1 MKTINR
7 AITAAFCVMT
17 ACILLLI
24 LFAFETT
31 TFSGKMNFALPQWMI
46 TLGGL
51 GALLA
56 VYAAAERVGRG
67 RRIGQARALEPIF
80 WLLVFA
86 VQAGVSF
93 FVYFM
98 PPWDAGT
105 VVGNAYAIAA
115 YPELSILDNAYFSH
129 CPNNI
134 VLTLLDA
141 NLMRLFRAVV
151 GDAGIERCVYVLIA
165 AQCAVSA
172 CTGWLTQWV
181 ARNATGSRRF
191 SWAVAAG
198 YVLLV
203 SASPWVTIPYSD
215 GFALLFPMLT
225 LALYIRQRTAK
236 RKTLCWAAIGTAA
249 ALGYWMKPQA
259 VIMLI
264 AVVMVETAR
273 LFSEKAF
280 GAWAKR
286 FGAMAAVLLVLV
298 VPVKRAVVSASS
310 FELDPEADIGMLHY
324 VMLGCNEETSG
335 TVSHEDKMAS
345 YNIESRAE
353 RTQMQLETIAD
364 RLHGMLENGT
374 LLDHLKKKTLV
385 NFADGTFAWDAL
397 AYPAAVVA
405 EKDGTLSPLL
415 RSIVW
420 ADGSRHGAF
429 AAMLHSVWMGVLA
442 LGVLAPLAYRE
453 SGKREG
459 ECVSVAMMLSLI
471 GITLFETIFEARARY
486 LFIYAPV
493 YLTVGMMGLR
503 AAAERMKKKGKSA

>member
-1 MKTINR
+1 MKMKTINR

-56 VYAAAERVGRG
+56 VYAAVE
-67 RRIGQARALEPIF
+67 
-80 WLLVFA
+80 
-86 VQAGVSF
+86 
-93 FVYFM
+93 
-98 PPWDAGT
+98 
-105 VVGNAYAIAA
+105 NAYAIAA

-236 RKTLCWAAIGTAA
+236 RKKSVRKATIRIQSPSAA
-249 ALGYWMKPQA
+249 AAHQ
-259 VIMLI
+259 
-264 AVVMVETAR
+264 R
-273 LFSEKAF
+273 LQ
-280 GAWAKR
+280 
-286 FGAMAAVLLVLV
+286 
-298 VPVKRAVVSASS
+298 SS
-310 FELDPEADIGMLHY
+310 
-324 VMLGCNEETSG
+324 T
-335 TVSHEDKMAS
+335 
-345 YNIESRAE
+345 
-353 RTQMQLETIAD
+353 
-364 RLHGMLENGT
+364 
-374 LLDHLKKKTLV
+374 
-385 NFADGTFAWDAL
+385 
-397 AYPAAVVA
+397 
-405 EKDGTLSPLL
+405 
-415 RSIVW
+415 
-420 ADGSRHGAF
+420 
-429 AAMLHSVWMGVLA
+429 
-442 LGVLAPLAYRE
+442 
-453 SGKREG
+453 
-459 ECVSVAMMLSLI
+459 
-471 GITLFETIFEARARY
+471 
-486 LFIYAPV
+486 
-493 YLTVGMMGLR
+493 
-503 AAAERMKKKGKSA
+503 KGKSRRRTAGRVPSALSSRLKSRLRRKFPARLVCRISSPLSGPKGRFSR